1 MGTGS
6 VFAAGASQMHKGI
19 PHLHSI
25 TPAADWFCVVGSGFG
40 CFSVSMSNLE
50 TLSVM
55 ESTPSTFSDLC
66 PNKIYDNW
74 INIPPKEARFS

>member
-1 MGTGS
+1 
-6 VFAAGASQMHKGI
+6 
-19 PHLHSI
+19 
-25 TPAADWFCVVGSGFG
+25 
-40 CFSVSMSNLE
+40 MSNLE

-74 INIPPKEARFS
+74 INIPRKEARFS

>member
-1 MGTGS
+1 
-6 VFAAGASQMHKGI
+6 
-19 PHLHSI
+19 
-25 TPAADWFCVVGSGFG
+25 
-40 CFSVSMSNLE
+40 MSNLE

-74 INIPPKEARFS
+74 INIPCKEARFS